1 MLRVLVHPLPCSDI
15 RPQNDGWCGEERIHA
30 ARVAAGPPPGLLGYI
45 GERPVAWA
53 QVGPRSELPQWNSPK
68 TVSRPLD
75 PADAEDSSVW
85 AVSCF
90 FMNSRDRGKGYS
102 HRMLSEAVNF
112 AKASGARILE
122 GCPIERTKQ
131 SKSVGLYVGSLRIF
145 EAAGFSGSCET
156 KGRAT
161 FDAPCSLMPCAG
173 ELSGRYGRGSM
184 APPESNRS
192 PGEYRPQRPAPCDGR
207 SRSGLRLMRRQLAT
221 WSRTECRLC
230 AISSTKATG
239 SVRSPCSACTIGP
252 FGCSEASSG

>member
-1 MLRVLVHPLPCSDI
+1 MLQELKALPLTSDRWDDFETLFGPSGACYGCWCTHFRVPTSD
-15 RPQNDGWCGEERIHA
+15 RKTMDGAAKKEFMQ

-75 PADAEDSSVW
+75 PADAEDNSVW

-145 EAAGFSGSCET
+145 EAAGFSEVA
-156 KGRAT
+156 KRK
-161 FDAPCSLMPCAG
+161 
-173 ELSGRYGRGSM
+173 
-184 APPESNRS
+184 
-192 PGEYRPQRPAPCDGR
+192 DGR
-207 SRSGLRLMRRQLAT
+207 PLMRLV
-221 WSRTECRLC
+221 L
-230 AISSTKATG
+230 
-239 SVRSPCSACTIGP
+239 
-252 FGCSEASSG
+252 

>member
-1 MLRVLVHPLPCSDI
+1 MLEELKVLPLTSDRWGDFETLFGPSGACYGCWCTHFRI
-15 RPQNDGWCGEERIHA
+15 PTSERKTMDGDA
-30 ARVAAGPPPGLLGYI
+30 KKAFMQARVVAGPSPGILGYI

-53 QVGPRSELPQWNSPK
+53 QVGPRSELPKWNSPK

-75 PADAEDSSVW
+75 PADAEDDSVW

-145 EAAGFSGSCET
+145 EAAGFSEVA
-156 KGRAT
+156 KRK
-161 FDAPCSLMPCAG
+161 
-173 ELSGRYGRGSM
+173 
-184 APPESNRS
+184 
-192 PGEYRPQRPAPCDGR
+192 DGR
-207 SRSGLRLMRRQLAT
+207 PLMRLV
-221 WSRTECRLC
+221 L
-230 AISSTKATG
+230 
-239 SVRSPCSACTIGP
+239 
-252 FGCSEASSG
+252 